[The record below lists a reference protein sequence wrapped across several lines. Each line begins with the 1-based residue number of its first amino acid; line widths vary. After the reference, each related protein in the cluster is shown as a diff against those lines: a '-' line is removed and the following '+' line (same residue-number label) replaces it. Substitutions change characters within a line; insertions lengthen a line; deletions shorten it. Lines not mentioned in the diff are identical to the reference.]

1 MTVIKSA
8 ILAYPDSNNLGDYIQ
23 SIAAKQWIPSDHI
36 LGLDRDRLNTYI
48 GPSVKL
54 VMNGWFMEA
63 PLNWPPSNKIIP
75 LFLSF
80 HLNPS
85 AQKEML
91 TPQGIKYLKAHQ
103 PIGCRDIHTQ
113 KTLEERGIKTYF
125 SACLTL
131 GLNRNLFIT
140 PQTIRKGILVIS
152 PMERLLPEPKALS
165 LTQTNNFFN
174 VLTQALKFPFKY
186 FQYKI
191 AMRKLYGFLADS
203 NEKVSWHSQLIDRKK
218 KSENIRIIAAENQ
231 LKLIASAQLVITS
244 RIHSALPAVAFNT
257 PVLFLSDGL
266 DHPNQK
272 SRLQGLEAFFPII
285 NSSELA
291 SWKNKRPKP
300 SEAHHP
306 FVKMIRE
313 EMAAFFID

>member
-1 MTVIKSA
+1 MTVIKPA

-23 SIAAKQWIPSDHI
+23 SIAAKQWIHSDHI
-36 LGLDRDRLNTYI
+36 LGLDRDRLNIYN

-54 VMNGWFMEA
+54 VMNGWFMEE

-103 PIGCRDIHTQ
+103 PIGCRDKHTQ
-113 KTLEERGIKTYF
+113 KTLEEKGVKTYF

-131 GLNRNLFIT
+131 GLKRNLYIA

-152 PMERLLPEPKALS
+152 PMERLLPEPKTFS

-174 VLTQALKFPFKY
+174 VLIQALKFPFKY

-191 AMRKLYGFLADS
+191 AMGKLDNFLVDS

-218 KSENIRIIAAENQ
+218 ESESTRIIAAENQ

-244 RIHSALPAVAFNT
+244 RIHSALPAVAFDT

-266 DHPNQK
+266 NHPNQK
-272 SRLQGLEAFFPII
+272 SRLEGMEAFFPII

-291 SWKNKRPKP
+291 SWKNKKPKL
-300 SEAHHP
+300 SEVHHP

-313 EMAAFFID
+313 EISAFFLD

>member
-1 MTVIKSA
+1 MTVIKPA

-23 SIAAKQWIPSDHI
+23 SIAAKQWIHSDHI
-36 LGLDRDRLNTYI
+36 LGLDRDRLNTYN

-54 VMNGWFMEA
+54 VMNGWFMEE
-63 PLNWPPSNKIIP
+63 PMNWPPSNKIIP

-103 PIGCRDIHTQ
+103 PIGCRDKHTQ
-113 KTLEERGIKTYF
+113 KTLEEKGVKTYF

-131 GLNRNLFIT
+131 GLKRNLYVA
-140 PQTIRKGILVIS
+140 PHTIRKGILVIS
-152 PMERLLPEPKALS
+152 PMERLLPEPKTFS

-174 VLTQALKFPFKY
+174 VLIQALKFPFKY

-191 AMRKLYGFLADS
+191 AMGKLNDFLADS

-218 KSENIRIIAAENQ
+218 ESESTRIIAAENQ

-244 RIHSALPAVAFNT
+244 RIHSALPAVAFDT

-266 DHPNQK
+266 NHPNQK
-272 SRLQGLEAFFPII
+272 SRLEGMEAFFPII

-291 SWKNKRPKP
+291 SWKNKKPKL
-300 SEAHHP
+300 SEVHHP

-313 EMAAFFID
+313 EISNFFLD

>member
-1 MTVIKSA
+1 MTVIKPA

-23 SIAAKQWIPSDHI
+23 SIAAKQWIHSDHI
-36 LGLDRDRLNTYI
+36 LGLDRDRLNIYN

-54 VMNGWFMEA
+54 VMNGWFMEE

-103 PIGCRDIHTQ
+103 PIGCRDKYTQ
-113 KTLEERGIKTYF
+113 KTLEEKGVKTYF

-131 GLNRNLFIT
+131 GLKRNLYIA

-152 PMERLLPEPKALS
+152 PMERLLPEPKTFS

-174 VLTQALKFPFKY
+174 VLIQALKFPFKY

-191 AMRKLYGFLADS
+191 AMGKLDNFLADS
-203 NEKVSWHSQLIDRKK
+203 DEKVSWHSQLIDRKK
-218 KSENIRIIAAENQ
+218 ESESTRIIAAENQ

-244 RIHSALPAVAFNT
+244 RIHSALPAVAFDT

-266 DHPNQK
+266 NHPNQK
-272 SRLQGLEAFFPII
+272 SRLEGMEAFFPII

-291 SWKNKRPKP
+291 SWKNKKPKL
-300 SEAHHP
+300 SEVHHP

-313 EMAAFFID
+313 EISAFFLD

>member
-1 MTVIKSA
+1 MTVIKPA

-23 SIAAKQWIPSDHI
+23 SIAAKQWIHSDHI
-36 LGLDRDRLNTYI
+36 LGLDRDRLNTYN

-54 VMNGWFMEA
+54 VMNGWFMEE
-63 PLNWPPSNKIIP
+63 PSNWPPSNKIIP

-103 PIGCRDIHTQ
+103 PIGCRDKYTQ
-113 KTLEERGIKTYF
+113 KTLEEKGVKTYF

-131 GLNRNLFIT
+131 GLKRNLYVA

-152 PMERLLPEPKALS
+152 PMERLLPEPKTFS

-174 VLTQALKFPFKY
+174 VLIQALKFPFKY

-191 AMRKLYGFLADS
+191 AMGKLDNFLVDS

-218 KSENIRIIAAENQ
+218 ESESTRIIAAENQ

-244 RIHSALPAVAFNT
+244 RIHSALPAVAFDT

-266 DHPNQK
+266 NHPNQK
-272 SRLQGLEAFFPII
+272 SRLEGMEAFFPII

-291 SWKNKRPKP
+291 SWKNKKPKL
-300 SEAHHP
+300 SEVHHP

-313 EMAAFFID
+313 EISAFFLD

>member
-1 MTVIKSA
+1 MTVIKPA

-23 SIAAKQWIPSDHI
+23 SIAAKQWIHSDHI
-36 LGLDRDRLNTYI
+36 LGLDRDRLNTYN

-54 VMNGWFMEA
+54 VMNGWFMEE
-63 PLNWPPSNKIIP
+63 PSNWPPSNKIIP

-103 PIGCRDIHTQ
+103 PIGCRDKYTQ
-113 KTLEERGIKTYF
+113 KTLEEKGVKTYF

-131 GLNRNLFIT
+131 GLKRNLYVA

-152 PMERLLPEPKALS
+152 PMERLLPEPKTFS
-165 LTQTNNFFN
+165 LTKTNNFFN
-174 VLTQALKFPFKY
+174 VLIQALKFPFKY

-191 AMRKLYGFLADS
+191 AMGKLDNFLADS

-218 KSENIRIIAAENQ
+218 ESESTRIIAAENQ

-244 RIHSALPAVAFNT
+244 RIHSALPAVAFDT

-266 DHPNQK
+266 NHPNQK
-272 SRLQGLEAFFPII
+272 SRLEGMEAFFPII

-291 SWKNKRPKP
+291 SWKNKKPKL
-300 SEAHHP
+300 SEVHHP

-313 EMAAFFID
+313 EISAFFLD

>member
-1 MTVIKSA
+1 MTVIKPA

-23 SIAAKQWIPSDHI
+23 SIAAKQWIHSDHI
-36 LGLDRDRLNTYI
+36 LGLDRDRLNTYN

-54 VMNGWFMEA
+54 VMNGWFMEE

-103 PIGCRDIHTQ
+103 PIGCRDKHTQ
-113 KTLEERGIKTYF
+113 KTLEEKGVKTYF

-131 GLNRNLFIT
+131 GLKRNLYIA

-152 PMERLLPEPKALS
+152 PMERLLPEPKTFS

-174 VLTQALKFPFKY
+174 VLIQALKFPFKY

-191 AMRKLYGFLADS
+191 AMGKLNDFLSDS
-203 NEKVSWHSQLIDRKK
+203 NEKISWHSQLIDRKK
-218 KSENIRIIAAENQ
+218 ESESTRIIAAENQ

-244 RIHSALPAVAFNT
+244 RIHSALPAVAFDT

-266 DHPNQK
+266 NHPNQK
-272 SRLQGLEAFFPII
+272 SRLEGMEAFFPII

-291 SWKNKRPKP
+291 SWKNKKPKL
-300 SEAHHP
+300 SEVHHP

-313 EMAAFFID
+313 EISAFFLD

>member
-1 MTVIKSA
+1 MTVIKPA

-23 SIAAKQWIPSDHI
+23 SIAAKQWIHSDHI
-36 LGLDRDRLNTYI
+36 LGLDRDQLNTYN

-54 VMNGWFMEA
+54 IMNGWFMEE
-63 PLNWPPSNKIIP
+63 PSNWPPSNKIIP

-103 PIGCRDIHTQ
+103 PIGCRDRHTQ
-113 KTLEERGIKTYF
+113 NMLEEKGIKTYF

-131 GLNRNLFIT
+131 GLKRNLYVAPQIT
-140 PQTIRKGILVIS
+140 RKGILVIS
-152 PMERLLPEPKALS
+152 PMERLLPEPKTFS
-165 LTQTNNFFN
+165 LTQTNYFFN
-174 VLTQALKFPFKY
+174 VLIQALKSPFKF

-191 AMRKLYGFLADS
+191 AMGKLNDFLADS
-203 NEKVSWHSQLIDRKK
+203 NEKISWHSQLIDRKK
-218 KSENIRIIAAENQ
+218 ESENTRIIAAENQ

-244 RIHSALPAVAFNT
+244 RIHSALPAVAFDT

-266 DHPNQK
+266 NHPNQK
-272 SRLQGLEAFFPII
+272 SRLEGMEAFFPII

-291 SWKNKRPKP
+291 SWKNKKPKP
-300 SEAHHP
+300 SEAHYP

-313 EMAAFFID
+313 EISAFFLD

>member
-1 MTVIKSA
+1 MTVIKPA

-23 SIAAKQWIPSDHI
+23 SIAAKQWIHSDHI
-36 LGLDRDRLNTYI
+36 LGLDRDRLNTYN

-54 VMNGWFMEA
+54 VMNGWFMEE
-63 PLNWPPSNKIIP
+63 PSNWPPSNKIIP

-103 PIGCRDIHTQ
+103 PIGCRDKHTQ
-113 KTLEERGIKTYF
+113 KTLEEKGVKTYF

-131 GLNRNLFIT
+131 GLKRNLYVA

-152 PMERLLPEPKALS
+152 PMERLLPESKTFS

-174 VLTQALKFPFKY
+174 VLIQELKFPFKY

-191 AMRKLYGFLADS
+191 AMGKLDNFLADS

-218 KSENIRIIAAENQ
+218 ESESTRIIAAENQ

-244 RIHSALPAVAFNT
+244 RIHSALPAVAFDT

-266 DHPNQK
+266 NHPNQK
-272 SRLQGLEAFFPII
+272 SRLEGMEAFFPII

-291 SWKNKRPKP
+291 SWKNKKPKL
-300 SEAHHP
+300 SEVHHP

-313 EMAAFFID
+313 EISAFFID

>member
-1 MTVIKSA
+1 MTVIKPA

-23 SIAAKQWIPSDHI
+23 SIAAKQWIHSDHI
-36 LGLDRDRLNTYI
+36 LGLDRDRLNTYN

-54 VMNGWFMEA
+54 VMNGWFMEE
-63 PLNWPPSNKIIP
+63 PMNWPPSNKIIP

-103 PIGCRDIHTQ
+103 PIGCRDKHTQ
-113 KTLEERGIKTYF
+113 KTLEEKGVKTYF

-131 GLNRNLFIT
+131 GLKRNLYVA

-152 PMERLLPEPKALS
+152 PMERLLPEPKTFS

-174 VLTQALKFPFKY
+174 VLIQALKFPFKY

-191 AMRKLYGFLADS
+191 AMGKLDNFLADS

-218 KSENIRIIAAENQ
+218 ESESTRIIAAENQ

-244 RIHSALPAVAFNT
+244 RIHSALPAAAFDT

-266 DHPNQK
+266 NHPNQK
-272 SRLQGLEAFFPII
+272 SRLEGMEAFFPII

-291 SWKNKRPKP
+291 SWKNKKPKL
-300 SEAHHP
+300 SEVHHP

-313 EMAAFFID
+313 EISAFFID

>member
-1 MTVIKSA
+1 MTVIKPA

-23 SIAAKQWIPSDHI
+23 SIAAKQWIHSDHI
-36 LGLDRDRLNTYI
+36 LGLDRDRLNTYN

-54 VMNGWFMEA
+54 VMNGWFMEE
-63 PLNWPPSNKIIP
+63 PSNWPPSNKIIP

-103 PIGCRDIHTQ
+103 PIGCRDKHTQ
-113 KTLEERGIKTYF
+113 KTLEEKGVKTYF

-131 GLNRNLFIT
+131 GLKRNLYVA

-152 PMERLLPEPKALS
+152 PMERLLPEPKTFS

-174 VLTQALKFPFKY
+174 ILIQALKFPFKY

-191 AMRKLYGFLADS
+191 AMGKLDNFLADS

-218 KSENIRIIAAENQ
+218 ESESTRIIAAENQ

-244 RIHSALPAVAFNT
+244 RIHSALPAVAFDT

-266 DHPNQK
+266 NHPNQK
-272 SRLQGLEAFFPII
+272 SRLEGMEAFFPII

-291 SWKNKRPKP
+291 SWKNKKPKL
-300 SEAHHP
+300 SKVHHP

-313 EMAAFFID
+313 EISAFFLD

>member
-1 MTVIKSA
+1 MTVIKPA

-23 SIAAKQWIPSDHI
+23 SIAAKQWISSDHI
-36 LGLDRDRLNTYI
+36 LGLDRDRLNTYS

-63 PLNWPPSNKIIP
+63 PSNWPPSNKISP

-91 TPQGIKYLKAHQ
+91 TPQGIKYFKAHQ
-103 PIGCRDIHTQ
+103 PIGCRDRHTQ
-113 KTLEERGIKTYF
+113 KTLEKRGIKTYF

-131 GLNRNLFIT
+131 GLNRNLYVA
-140 PQTIRKGILVIS
+140 PQTIRKGVLVIS
-152 PMERLLPEPKALS
+152 PMDRLLPEPKTFSLS
-165 LTQTNNFFN
+165 QTNTFFN
-174 VLTQALKFPFKY
+174 VLIQVLKFPFKY
-186 FQYKI
+186 FKYKI
-191 AMRKLYGFLADS
+191 AMGKLHDFLVDS

-218 KSENIRIIAAENQ
+218 ESESTRIIAAENQ

-244 RIHSALPAVAFNT
+244 RIHSALPAVAFDT

-266 DHPNQK
+266 NHPNQK
-272 SRLQGLEAFFPII
+272 SRLEGMEAFFPII

-291 SWKNKRPKP
+291 SWKNKKPKP
-300 SEAHHP
+300 TEAHHP
-306 FVKMIRE
+306 FVKMFRE
-313 EMAAFFID
+313 EISAFFLD

>member
-1 MTVIKSA
+1 MTVIKPA

-23 SIAAKQWIPSDHI
+23 SIAAKQWIHSDHI
-36 LGLDRDRLNTYI
+36 LGLDRDRLNTYN

-54 VMNGWFMEA
+54 VMNGWFMEE
-63 PLNWPPSNKIIP
+63 PSNWPPSNKIIP

-103 PIGCRDIHTQ
+103 PIGCRDKHTQ
-113 KTLEERGIKTYF
+113 KTLEEKGVKTYF

-131 GLNRNLFIT
+131 GLKRNLYVA

-152 PMERLLPEPKALS
+152 PMERLLPESKTFS

-174 VLTQALKFPFKY
+174 VLIQELKFPFKY

-191 AMRKLYGFLADS
+191 AMGKLDNFLADS

-218 KSENIRIIAAENQ
+218 ESESTRIIAAENQ

-244 RIHSALPAVAFNT
+244 RIHSALPAVAFDT

-266 DHPNQK
+266 NHPNQK
-272 SRLQGLEAFFPII
+272 SRLEGMEAFFPII

-291 SWKNKRPKP
+291 SWKNKKPKL
-300 SEAHHP
+300 SEVHHP

-313 EMAAFFID
+313 EISAFFLD